1 MFWIDPKTGNRYK
14 RLIFQQASGLRR
26 RHGADDSGEDIPC
39 WFQPKAL
46 FPFLLSLPRRD
57 VSS

>member
-14 RLIFQQASGLRR
+14 GLIFQQASAFHR
-26 RHGADDSGEDIPC
+26 RHGADDSGEGIAC

-46 FPFLLSLPRRD
+46 SPFLLSLPRRD